1 LVVEDNDDARDMVA
15 TCLGMRGYRVA
26 GCATGEAALDWLS
39 REQPGVILV
48 DIGLP
53 GIDGYQ
59 FLRGARLVAG
69 CASIPALA
77 VTALGG
83 PEDLRRT
90 REAGFAGHVVKPFD
104 VDELAHRISTLLVQ
118 GSPPAPRPD

>member
-1 LVVEDNDDARDMVA
+1 L
-15 TCLGMRGYRVA
+15 LG
-26 GCATGEAALDWLS
+26 
-39 REQPGVILV
+39 RERPRVILV

-59 FLRGARLVAG
+59 FLRGARLVPG

-83 PEDLRRT
+83 PDDLRRT

-104 VDELAHRISTLLVQ
+104 VDALAHRIHGLLVD
-118 GSPPAPRPD
+118 GRPADAPLA

>member
-1 LVVEDNDDARDMVA
+1 
-15 TCLGMRGYRVA
+15 
-26 GCATGEAALDWLS
+26 
-39 REQPGVILV
+39 VILV

-77 VTALGG
+77 VTALGE

-90 REAGFAGHVVKPFD
+90 REAGFAGHVVKPLD
-104 VDELAHRISTLLVQ
+104 MDELAHRISTLLVE
-118 GSPPAPRPD
+118 GAPASARPS